1 MSLNSGSDWSSTPR
15 IKDRRADKEERS
27 VGGEPYGY
35 LFKKEIVTAFLR
47 VSYIP
52 QKLLLQIPQERVRII
67 RLCPTPPQGSAESG
81 WEVTSLSEWN
91 RESYSKLESNHALS
105 KNERLH
111 VLYSFVKECVL
122 APIGTPIRVIRL
134 LRTSGPASPSDRL
147 EERKGFLQAGKLE
160 LFLPCYFSI
169 PDLAGFEADANNAL
183 AAAGRFRFHS
193 NTSVCCK
200 GDRSAS
206 GDYGPQRK
214 IRSVLQTALSHTE
227 EI

>member
-1 MSLNSGSDWSSTPR
+1 ML
-15 IKDRRADKEERS
+15 E
-27 VGGEPYGY
+27 
-35 LFKKEIVTAFLR
+35 LEIFFD
-47 VSYIP
+47 
-52 QKLLLQIPQERVRII
+52 
-67 RLCPTPPQGSAESG
+67 
-81 WEVTSLSEWN
+81 TSL
-91 RESYSKLESNHALS
+91 KLEDYEPIQLMEKNWEENMDASLFDNTHAS
-105 KNERLH
+105 ESEPESESETESESEYNSS
-111 VLYSFVKECVL
+111 LYQSESTSESPFKEECVL

-147 EERKGFLQAGKLE
+147 VIDYVFKVVLAFQFLCPNSVRSPCFRFFLSYLLSVEERKGFLQAGKLE

-183 AAAGRFRFHS
+183 AAGRFRFHS

-214 IRSVLQTALSHTE
+214 IRSVLQTALSHTGRDLNE
-227 EI
+227 DSF